1 MTIEQLRAF
10 YSAQPFRPFVIHLA
24 DGREIPV
31 RHREFIMAAPS
42 GRALSVYQPDDTL
55 NVIDLL
61 LVTDLE
67 VKSAPNGTGRRR
79 KSSA

>member
-1 MTIEQLRAF
+1 MTIDQLRNA
-10 YSAQPFRPFVIHLA
+10 YDAQPFRRFVIHLA
-24 DGREIPV
+24 DGRAIPV

-42 GRALSVYQPDDTL
+42 GRTMIVYQPDDSW

-67 VKSAPNGTGRRR
+67 FETAPNGKPRKRR
-79 KSSA
+79 A